1 MRALAIATVLAL
13 GARFATSTQAK
24 NVIQPDAAKFSK
36 TLNGHTEVV
45 TYRGRR
51 AVKLANSISLVLVE
65 QHIELA
71 LRVSQYA
78 YVMDRGSIALE
89 GPCAQVRTDANLLHY
104 LSP

>member
-1 MRALAIATVLAL
+1 M
-13 GARFATSTQAK
+13 
-24 NVIQPDAAKFSK
+24 
-36 TLNGHTEVV
+36 
-45 TYRGRR
+45 
-51 AVKLANSISLVLVE
+51 VKLANSISLVLVE

>member
-1 MRALAIATVLAL
+1 VWVGVIDEIAE
-13 GARFATSTQAK
+13 QM
-24 NVIQPDAAKFSK
+24 
-36 TLNGHTEVV
+36 
-45 TYRGRR
+45 
-51 AVKLANSISLVLVE
+51 VKLANSISLVLVE

-89 GPCAQVRTDANLLHY
+89 GPCAQVRTDAHLLHY